1 MTNIFHNKL
10 IFDKINLQYD
20 SDLLTYAEA
29 DFIRFEYISC
39 ALVEL
44 GITSISAKSTPGS
57 ISLILFVEVSV
68 VLLIIGDFYILLLL
82 VVRLITPHRP
92 YLHHIFT
99 IPTFSYILPQHG
111 NLLTYFP
118 GILERYKVVGTDIKV
133 TVWITP
139 ETLYIVLLFCTLIL

>member
-10 IFDKINLQYD
+10 IFDKLNLQYD

-68 VLLIIGDFYILLLL
+68 VLLIIGDF
-82 VVRLITPHRP
+82 
-92 YLHHIFT
+92 
-99 IPTFSYILPQHG
+99 SS
-111 NLLTYFP
+111 
-118 GILERYKVVGTDIKV
+118 
-133 TVWITP
+133 
-139 ETLYIVLLFCTLIL
+139 FCSSL